1 MHLSHLKLVNFRGFQ
16 TLEFDLPLG
25 PTILMGSNAQGKTT
39 VLEAIY
45 LLAIAKSFRAEN
57 EREVVSWQAAS
68 ALQQAAVDGVI
79 LDHQDRTRIIVGYQ
93 PFQTTRARQDPA
105 VPSYSVRKEIR
116 VGGVRRTAADLVGL
130 LNVVLFSA
138 EDIHLVQGSPS
149 LRRRYLD
156 ILISQAESTYLRSL
170 QRYQRVLHQRNQ
182 LLKLI
187 RDGRSQMNELRFWD
201 QQLAQD
207 GSLIIQQRSQ
217 AMAVLA
223 NAARVTLQELTDGRE
238 DLHLGY
244 QPSVPPRG
252 DVPSTRDAFLK
263 TIEEFKQR
271 EIRLGS
277 TARGPHR
284 DDFRLLV
291 NGADMGLYSSRGQ
304 ARTLA
309 LALRLSEAQYLSA
322 YKGEPLVLLD
332 DILSELDARRRFQVL
347 ERVLQYKQA
356 LITTTDLDPFN
367 PDFLSRATVFRIN
380 NGGIEEASLP
390 SRKAAPPTPT
400 P

>member
-1 MHLSHLKLVNFRGFQ
+1 MHLSHLKLVNFRAFQ

-25 PTILMGSNAQGKTT
+25 PTILIGSNAQGKTT

-68 ALQQAAVDGVI
+68 ALQQAAVDGII
-79 LDHQDRTRIIVGYQ
+79 LDKEERTRIIVGYQ
-93 PFQTTRARQDPA
+93 PFQTTRSLQNPKL
-105 VPSYSVRKEIR
+105 PSYSVRKEIR
-116 VGGVRRTAADLVGL
+116 VGGVRRPAADLVGL

-138 EDIHLVQGSPS
+138 DDIQLVQGSPA

-187 RDGRSQMNELRFWD
+187 RDGRSHMNELGFWD

-217 AMAVLA
+217 AMAALA
-223 NAARVTLQELTDGRE
+223 NTARDTLQELTDGQE

-244 QPSVPPRG
+244 QPSVPPQG
-252 DVPSTRDAFLK
+252 DVTYTREAFLK
-263 TIEEFKQR
+263 TIEELKPR
-271 EIRLGS
+271 EIRMGS

-284 DDFRLLV
+284 DDFKLLV

-309 LALRLSEAQYLSA
+309 LALRLSEAQYLLA

-356 LITTTDLDPFN
+356 LITTTDLEPFHS
-367 PDFLSRATVFRIN
+367 DFLSRAAVFQVN
-380 NGGIEEASLP
+380 NGAIEKASLP
-390 SRKAAPPTPT
+390 SREVAPPTPG